1 MGSRCDPAI
10 TQIQESTSIST
21 EMTVTHAFMGNYFM
35 NINYI
40 FPYAAAYVPLLSP
53 QSTEVNLT

>member
-1 MGSRCDPAI
+1 MDSPFDPAI
-10 TQIQESTSIST
+10 TQIQESTSISP
-21 EMTVTHAFMGNYFM
+21 EMTVTHAFMGNYFV

-53 QSTEVNLT
+53 QSTD